1 MMQILFL
8 TIIYMSKEKN
18 QRALFAINISSKKL
32 TVLKQEHI
40 KTQKWYMTQKHDV
53 TDALQRM
60 KNLFDQ

>member
-1 MMQILFL
+1 
-8 TIIYMSKEKN
+8 MSKEKN